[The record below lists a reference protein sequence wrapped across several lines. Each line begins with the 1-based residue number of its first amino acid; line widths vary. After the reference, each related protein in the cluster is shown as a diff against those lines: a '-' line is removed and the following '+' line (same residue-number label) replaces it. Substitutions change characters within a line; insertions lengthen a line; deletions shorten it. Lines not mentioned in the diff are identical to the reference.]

1 MLRNHMNKKKKNL
14 NTPATYQDLIV
25 SNLIQIEAIIRILEK
40 KGITNSEEIIAEVK
54 ALKAEMEGQVDR
66 SSTVFN

>member
-1 MLRNHMNKKKKNL
+1 MLNYNMNKKKKNL

-25 SNLIQIEAIIRILEK
+25 SNLIQIEAIIRILER
-40 KGITNSEEIIAEVK
+40 KGITNSDEIIAEVK